1 MAKKQNN
8 TDYYTI
14 KVSDV
19 WGKPFTISTVDNNSL
34 MSYSY
39 TYSVSSQPDTIE
51 DYDRWDAEFDAME
64 DQTSVAR
71 GILEGMGVNFK

>member
-1 MAKKQNN
+1 MSKKQSDN
-8 TDYYTI
+8 YYTFN
-14 KVSDV
+14 VSDI
-19 WGKPFTISTVDNNSL
+19 WGKYTIDNNSQ